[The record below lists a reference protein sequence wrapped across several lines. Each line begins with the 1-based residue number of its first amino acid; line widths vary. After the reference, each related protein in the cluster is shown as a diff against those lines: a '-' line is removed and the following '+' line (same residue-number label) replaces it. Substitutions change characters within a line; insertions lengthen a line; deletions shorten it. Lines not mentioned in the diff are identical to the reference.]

1 MAELPV
7 AVDDLAIAAQLLGRP
22 LDMVK
27 DASTRCRPYS
37 HSDGRQFHS
46 LAQLSR
52 ALGLDTSRERFEV
65 KPRPKGEPRP
75 AHKISKEQ
83 AEAAAAA
90 IAGGATLSG
99 TARSMGVGRNTLTSA
114 LVRHGLR

>member
-1 MAELPV
+1 MEQPLL
-7 AVDDLAIAAQLLGRP
+7 VDDLSLAAQLLGQP

-27 DASTRCRPYS
+27 DASTRCRPYP
-37 HSDGRQFHS
+37 HADGRRQFHS
-46 LAQLSR
+46 IAQLAR

-65 KPRPKGEPRP
+65 SRPKGEPRP
-75 AHKISKEQ
+75 VHKITKEQ

-114 LVRHGLR
+114 LIRHGLR